1 MLMLMFPNIK
11 YSPEKNRIHEG
22 ERDVW
27 DVKYIIDYNGGR
39 KSEREGGE
47 GNSVCFLFF
56 LGIEP
61 QGYLD

>member
-22 ERDVW
+22 ERELW
-27 DVKYIIDYNGGR
+27 DVKYIIDYNG
-39 KSEREGGE
+39 ERERERG
-47 GNSVCFLFF
+47 GNSVFFLFF

>member
-39 KSEREGGE
+39 KSEREGGGGE
-47 GNSVCFLFF
+47 
-56 LGIEP
+56 
-61 QGYLD
+61 